1 MLYELKLIKYYD
13 LSLTTW
19 AVLFF
24 MQILYV
30 LGCYT
35 AIKVTKHGGKTL
47 LLNKNRKVQKLIMR
61 IIVIITLIS
70 GTVIIVNVAQYFR
83 MFGFDLLNQTNDL
96 YHFRLTGSEGINKIP
111 YIGVFMYIALIFSA
125 IYTTQYGFRKF
136 FIVPIALIV
145 LEELTS
151 GGRASLILAPLMF
164 IGVFFATEMKKKTN
178 FSKMQIGLVLTLVGV
193 LFFMISSNRTAGT
206 DNSYSSEFL
215 TRMTNGNNTV
225 YKLIEYI
232 TSPVGTLNAYLESP
246 TFSFGQNTFLTLY
259 NFLNKIGYNIE
270 IPLYQENYFVPM
282 RVNVGTMLREII
294 EDFTIAGAALVIF
307 LVGFCF
313 SRSYLKFKRTS
324 SYVYGVWVAV
334 LFQTIS
340 FSFFDWRFRS
350 SAEWIVLLFGT
361 LLGLYIDR
369 RIKLISIRNTPRL

>member
-1 MLYELKLIKYYD
+1 LLYELKLIKYYD

-19 AVLFF
+19 TVIFV

-35 AIKVTKHGGKTL
+35 AIKITKHGGKSL

-61 IIVIITLIS
+61 IIVIITLVS
-70 GTVIIVNVAQYFR
+70 GTVIIVNITQYFR
-83 MFGFDLLNQTNDL
+83 MFGYDLLSQTNEL
-96 YHFRLTGSEGINKIP
+96 YSFRLTGSEGINKIP
-111 YIGVFMYIALIFSA
+111 YIGVFMFIALIFSA
-125 IYTTQYGFRKF
+125 IYTTQYGFKKF
-136 FIVPIALIV
+136 FIVPIVLIV

-164 IGVFFATEMKKKTN
+164 IGVLFATEIKKTN

-215 TRMTNGNNTV
+215 SRMTNGNNTV

-232 TSPVGTLNAYLESP
+232 TSPVGTLNAYLENP

-270 IPLYQENYFVPM
+270 IPLYQENYYVPM

-313 SRSYLKFKRTS
+313 SRSYLKFKTTS
-324 SYVYGVWVAV
+324 SYVYGIWVAV
-334 LFQTIS
+334 LFQTVC

-369 RIKLISIRNTPRL
+369 KIELISIRNTPRL